1 MRRLPHHD
9 GGHHEILVVPQQ
21 PHEHIVLEDVIV
33 IHQQRPA
40 WPAVEV
46 VEGPFYDTVA
56 HNGQRPAAGGLPN
69 QLGAL
74 RRHERGDACRELRIR
89 RSIARH
95 HADRTRALHQRH
107 PRRIFVMA
115 PFACPYSPSH

>member
-9 GGHHEILVVPQQ
+9 GGNHEILVVPQQ

-69 QLGAL
+69 SLVPCVGTSVAT
-74 RRHERGDACRELRIR
+74 HAVNCGYVV
-89 RSIARH
+89 RSPDTTQIA
-95 HADRTRALHQRH
+95 
-107 PRRIFVMA
+107 P
-115 PFACPYSPSH
+115 